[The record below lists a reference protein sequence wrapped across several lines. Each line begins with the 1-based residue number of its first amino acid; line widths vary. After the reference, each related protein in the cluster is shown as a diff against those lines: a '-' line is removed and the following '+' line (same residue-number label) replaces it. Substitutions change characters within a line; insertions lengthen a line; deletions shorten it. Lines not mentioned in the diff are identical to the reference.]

1 MHARSPG
8 ARSWALTSLFSILF
22 LLAGEVHLA
31 SAQEREVVS
40 KQIAVGGND
49 ASLRIDFATG
59 TPLEVA
65 FEGGSVRL
73 NGSPA
78 GSYSPELDAAWRV
91 LLAQVITLDGAPLVA
106 ALRNWSPPEGVEGD
120 ARALAARVDETLQRA
135 LGDSPSGSATVGAQS
150 GNSEAL
156 TSLLGRPSRLAELA
170 SALDGVRLRDVRL
183 HVGQQVEVGAG
194 DRPSGTWIVIDGDL
208 TVRGVADGDVIVV
221 GGTLRVPEGGRILG
235 DVRMFDAR
243 LYRDG
248 GDVLGSVTELGTPAP
263 AGNGELRDRIREEVL
278 REVRNEIGST
288 PRGRSNTSIF
298 DPLRNV
304 GRGIAGVV
312 SSLLTVVVLTVL
324 GGAVLHF
331 GGRNLEVVADTA
343 RRYPSRSAAV
353 GLAGAFLVL
362 PAWLLGAVALAI
374 SLIGIPVIL
383 AWIPLFP
390 IAVALAV
397 LLGYYAV
404 ARNVGAWIAR
414 QRYPYFG
421 WVRPSNTLT
430 LISAGVLA
438 LMGAFIAS
446 NALEIGGPWFAL
458 LRGLFMVGGVLLT
471 VSAAMVGFGAVLITR
486 GGRRPEF
493 YPGGDF
499 METGWEEEYAG
510 APRGS
515 RDPDQEAS

>member
-1 MHARSPG
+1 MHARYSG
-8 ARSWALTSLFSILF
+8 ARPRALASLISILV
-22 LLAGEVHLA
+22 LLGGGVSFA

-78 GSYSPELDAAWRV
+78 GPYSPELDAAWRL

-106 ALRNWSPPEGVEGD
+106 ALIDWSPPEGLVGE
-120 ARALAARVDETLQRA
+120 ARTLAARVDETLQRA
-135 LGDSPSGSATVGAQS
+135 LGDAPPESATVGS
-150 GNSEAL
+150 EGGNSEAM
-156 TSLLGRPSRLAELA
+156 TSLLGRPRRLTELA
-170 SALDGVRLRDVRL
+170 SALDGVRLQDVHL
-183 HVGQQVEVGAG
+183 HVGQRVEIGAG
-194 DRPSGTWIVIDGDL
+194 DRPSGTWIVVDGDL

-221 GGTLRVPEGGRILG
+221 GGTVRVPEGGRILG
-235 DVRMFDAR
+235 DVRMVDAR

-248 GDVLGSVTELGTPAP
+248 GDVLGSVTELDAPAP
-263 AGNGELRDRIREEVL
+263 GIGELRDRIREEVL
-278 REVRNEIGST
+278 REVRNEIGSA
-288 PRGRSNTSIF
+288 PRGRNSTSIF
-298 DPLRNV
+298 APLRNV

-312 SSLLTVVVLTVL
+312 SNLLTVVVLTVL
-324 GGAVLHF
+324 GGVVLHF
-331 GGRNLEVVADTA
+331 GGSNLEVVADTA

-353 GLAGAFLVL
+353 GLAGAFLAL

-374 SLIGIPVIL
+374 SIIGIPVIL

-430 LISAGVLA
+430 LVSAGVLA
-438 LMGAFIAS
+438 LTGAFIAS
-446 NALEIGGPWFAL
+446 NALEIGGQWFSL
-458 LRGLFMVGGVLLT
+458 LRGLFMVGGILLT
-471 VSAAMVGFGAVLITR
+471 ISAALVGFGAVLITR

-499 METGWEEEYAG
+499 METGWGDEYSA
-510 APRGS
+510 APGGNREQAPE
-515 RDPDQEAS
+515 DP